1 MAGALECSGDVMAG
15 PADKDRDCVAGLADE
30 QAALR
35 RVATLVALG
44 ASAGEVFAAVTE
56 EAGQLLAA
64 DFARLCRFESD
75 DTITVIVGWGRGR
88 ESSGPRAEVGVG
100 ARLALGGDNV
110 TTRVS
115 QTGRPARIESF
126 VDASGP
132 AGAFARELD
141 VRSAV
146 GTPIVVEGRLWG
158 VLIAASTHQQPLPAD
173 TEARLESFTELVAT
187 AIANAE
193 SHDRLGKLVEEQAAL
208 RRVATLVARG
218 VPPREVVAAVA
229 EEVGGLL
236 HVDFA
241 AMGRYGSDG
250 TVSFAA
256 GWDRGGTLPPVG
268 RSWPLGGNNL
278 PTLVWETGRPARIDS
293 HRDLSGAMGA
303 SARERGVK
311 SAVATPIMV
320 GGRLWGVMNAGS
332 TVATPLPPDAE
343 ARLASF
349 TELVATAI
357 ANAESHGRLARL
369 ASEQAALGR
378 VATLVARGVPPRE
391 LFAAVAEEVGRLLP
405 VDIAGMGRYEADGT
419 VTELSAWS
427 AAGMTLPAVGSR
439 WSLEGEN
446 VPAAVARTGRSAR
459 SDSDGD
465 VPGPLG
471 LTLRDLGSRSNVA
484 APIVVE
490 GHLWGVMAAV
500 STGEQPLPPDT
511 EARLASFTELVATA
525 IANADSRAK
534 LAASRARIV
543 AAADQT
549 RRRIERDLHDGAQ
562 QRLVSLGLEL
572 RAAQATVPPE
582 LGELDGEL
590 SSVAAGLTSVQNE
603 LREIARGIHPAILAE
618 GGLTPA
624 LKTLARRSPLPVELD
639 LRAQARLPEPV
650 EVAAYYIVSE
660 TLTNAAKHAHAS
672 VMHVMVEAI
681 DHTLRLRV
689 CDDGDGG
696 ADPRRGSG
704 LVGLKD
710 RVETLGGTMTIE
722 SPPRVGTTVSVALPL
737 ED

>member
-1 MAGALECSGDVMAG
+1 VCLVGALDRSGVVMALG
-15 PADKDRDCVAGLADE
+15 DSERDCVAELADE

-35 RVATLVALG
+35 RVATLVARG
-44 ASAGEVFAAVTE
+44 ALADKVFAAVTE
-56 EAGQLLAA
+56 EAGRLMLVE
-64 DFARLCRFESD
+64 FASLGRYESD
-75 DTITVIVGWGRGR
+75 DTVTLIAGWSRHGLDM
-88 ESSGPRAEVGVG
+88 PLA
-100 ARLALGGDNV
+100 ARWALGGKNTPTLV
-110 TTRVS
+110 R
-115 QTGRPARIESF
+115 QTGGPVRMDSF
-126 VDASGP
+126 GDASSQLS
-132 AGAFARELD
+132 AARSAMG

-146 GTPIVVEGRLWG
+146 AAPIAVEGRLWG
-158 VLIAASTHQQPLPAD
+158 VMIAASTQEQPLPAD
-173 TEARLESFTELVAT
+173 TEARLSSFTELVAT

-193 SHDRLGKLVEEQAAL
+193 SRASLARLAEEQAAL

-218 VPPREVVAAVA
+218 VPTNEVVAAVA

-241 AMGRYGSDG
+241 AVGRYSPDA

-256 GWDRGGTLPPVG
+256 RWDRGGTFPPVDS
-268 RSWPLGGNNL
+268 SWPLGGNNV
-278 PTLVWETGRPARIDS
+278 PTLVWQTGRAARIDS
-293 HRDLSGAMGA
+293 DRDLSGVLGA
-303 SARERGVK
+303 SARGRGVK

-320 GGRLWGVMNAGS
+320 DGRLWGVMNAGS

-343 ARLASF
+343 TRLASF

-357 ANAESHGRLARL
+357 ANAESHDRLARL
-369 ASEQAALGR
+369 AAEQAALGR
-378 VATLVARGVPPRE
+378 VATLVARGVTPKE

-405 VDIAGMGRYEADGT
+405 VDIAGIGRYEPDST
-419 VTELSAWS
+419 VTELGAWS
-427 AAGMTLPAVGSR
+427 GAGLTLPPVGSR

-446 VPAAVARTGRSAR
+446 VPAVVARTGRTAR
-459 SDSDGD
+459 SDRDAD

-471 LTLRDLGSRSNVA
+471 LTLRELGSRSNVA

-490 GHLWGVMAAV
+490 GRLWGVMAAV
-500 STGEQPLPPDT
+500 SIGEQPLPPDT
-511 EARLASFTELVATA
+511 EARLAGFTDLLATA

-582 LGELDGEL
+582 LGQLDGEL
-590 SSVAAGLTSVQNE
+590 SSVAAGLTSVQDE

-618 GGLTPA
+618 GGLAPA
-624 LKTLARRSPLPVELD
+624 LKTLARRSPIPVELD
-639 LRAQARLPEPV
+639 MRAQARLPEPV

-672 VMHVMVEAI
+672 VMHVKVEAI

-689 CDDGDGG
+689 RDDGDGG

-710 RVETLGGTMTIE
+710 RVETLGGSMTIE
-722 SPPRVGTTVSVALPL
+722 SPLRLGTTVSVALPL